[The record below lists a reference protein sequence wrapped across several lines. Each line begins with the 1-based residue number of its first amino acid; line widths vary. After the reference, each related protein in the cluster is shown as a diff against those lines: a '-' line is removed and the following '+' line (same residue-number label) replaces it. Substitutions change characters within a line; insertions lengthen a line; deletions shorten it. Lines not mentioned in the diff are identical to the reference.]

1 MFFSWVCYPLHCL
14 KQRGQQMT
22 VCLTSMFSADLY
34 DLISKISPF
43 DQQEKEHRDEALCW
57 IQSGVPLCRMI
68 KPDIPNKHLV
78 SYFVVYDEAER
89 KILLVDHKKAQLW
102 LPTGGHVEP
111 DEHPAETVR
120 RECLEELGVSLP
132 FWMDEPLFITSTIT
146 VGLTAG
152 HTDVSLWYVLKGK
165 STDQYTYDRDEFN
178 DVRWFSF
185 DDISY
190 QRADQ
195 HLLRF
200 IEKLRAKSDR

>member
-1 MFFSWVCYPLHCL
+1 
-14 KQRGQQMT
+14 MT
-22 VCLTSMFSADLY
+22 ACLTSMFSADLY

-57 IQSGVPLCRMI
+57 IRSGAPLCRMI
-68 KPDIPNKHLV
+68 KPDIQDKHLV
-78 SYFVVYDEAER
+78 SYFVVYDEDAG

-120 RECLEELGVSLP
+120 RESLEELGVSLP

-165 STDQYTYDRDEFN
+165 STDQYAYDHDEFN

-185 DDISY
+185 DDIPY
-190 QRADQ
+190 QQADP

-200 IEKLRAKSDR
+200 IEKLREQATADDGRCMMTKNRGQARS